1 MKNHY
6 LLSVLLVFC
15 VTLQPFL
22 PALQSVS
29 SVSAQQSLQE
39 TLTNSTIIELTK
51 SGLPS
56 EVIIEKIKSS
66 TVKFDLSAADLQN
79 LKTNG
84 VADSVILA
92 MLQASKSPETGNEN
106 TPQIVETEVLIPD
119 GTEIEVQLKNNLSG
133 QDAKEGDVVDLV
145 VVRNVVVNNIVVIAE
160 GAAATARIT
169 KAKKAGYWG
178 KSGKLEW
185 SMQDVQTTANR
196 KIPVRFSK
204 TVSGG
209 SNSGSVAVGA
219 VVTTVLLGPVG
230 LLWGLKKGKKATIP
244 AGSKFS
250 VFTDKDSTIT
260 VKSNSVKNGNL

>member
-1 MKNHY
+1 MKKHN
-6 LLSVLLVFC
+6 LLTILMVLCLA
-15 VTLQPFL
+15 LQPFL
-22 PALQSVS
+22 PVHSALL
-29 SVSAQQSLQE
+29 VSAQQAVPE
-39 TLTNSTIIELTK
+39 TLTNSMIVELTK
-51 SGLPS
+51 TGLPA

-66 TVKFDLSAADLQN
+66 IVKFDLSAADLQN
-79 LKTNG
+79 LKNSG
-84 VADSVILA
+84 VANSVIVA
-92 MLQASKSPETGNEN
+92 MLQASRPPAAENEN
-106 TPQIVETEVLIPD
+106 IQKESEILIPD

-133 QDAKEGDVVDLV
+133 QDMKEGDVVDLV
-145 VVRNVVVNNIVVIAE
+145 VVRNIMINDVVIISE
-160 GAAATARIT
+160 GASATARIT

-185 SMQDVQTTANR
+185 SMSDVQTVANR

-204 TVSGG
+204 SVSGG

-260 VKSNSVKNGNL
+260 VKQTLIRNLE